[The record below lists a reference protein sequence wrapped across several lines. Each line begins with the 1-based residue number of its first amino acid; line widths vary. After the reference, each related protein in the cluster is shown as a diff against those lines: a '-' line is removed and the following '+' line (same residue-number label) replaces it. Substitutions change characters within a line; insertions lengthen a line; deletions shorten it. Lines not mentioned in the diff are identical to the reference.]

1 MDFSDSESKPPLKG
15 LSKFKTTLLI
25 AILAVIAFSIITV
38 NQTQNKATQKK
49 MQAAFLTANK
59 SVNIGAFPI
68 PVPTLKYGIVVDSM
82 AVTDGIIK
90 NNQFLADI
98 LMPYNVS
105 MADIEQ
111 LVNNTKDIFS
121 FTKLRVGKNYTVL
134 SKDTTQR
141 ADYFIYEP
149 NVFRYFVFDLNNL
162 SGKEVEREIIT
173 EVKATSGV
181 IESSLWNAMVNN
193 GMSFE
198 LASKMENALQWSVD
212 FHHLQKNDKFK
223 LLYEQKYIEG
233 EPVGIGEVYAAYYKT
248 AYNDYYAF
256 QYEAE
261 DGNAGY
267 FDECGQSMKSAFLKS
282 PVQYSRIS
290 SRFNL
295 RRFHPVLK
303 RVRAHLGTDYAA
315 PYGTPIMAVGNGVV
329 VEATRRGGN
338 GRFVKIRHN
347 ETYQTQYLHMQG
359 FAEGITPGAQVK
371 QGQTIGYVGSSG
383 LATGPH
389 VCFRFW
395 KNGKQ
400 VNHLKMNFP
409 DNVPLTAEQMVGFEA
424 VRDGYLT
431 QLNQVEY
438 KTFEDKKEEKVEEL
452 QKEEALSTIDEATKE
467 IL

>member
-1 MDFSDSESKPPLKG
+1 MDFSDSESKPPLSR
-15 LSKFKTTLLI
+15 LLKFKTTLLI
-25 AILAVIAFSIITV
+25 ATLAVIAFSIITV
-38 NQTQNKATQKK
+38 NQYQNKATQKK

-59 SVNIGAFPI
+59 SVNLGAFPI
-68 PVPTLKYGIVVDSM
+68 AVPTIKYGIAVDTFT
-82 AVTDGIIK
+82 VTDGIIK

-98 LMPYNVS
+98 LMPYHVS

-111 LVNNTKDIFS
+111 LVQNTKEVFS
-121 FTKLRVGKNYTVL
+121 FTKLRVGKNYTIL
-134 SKDTTQR
+134 SKDTTQQ

-149 NVFRYFVFDLNNL
+149 NVFKYYVFDLKNL
-162 SGKEVEREIIT
+162 TGKEIKKEIIT
-173 EVKATSGV
+173 EVKAASGV

-198 LASKMENALQWSVD
+198 LAHKMESALQWSID

-223 LLYEQKYIEG
+223 LLYEQKYIDG
-233 EPVGIGEVYAAYYKT
+233 EPVGIGEVYAAYYRT
-248 AYNDYYAF
+248 AHNEFHAI

-338 GRFVKIRHN
+338 GKFVKIRHN
-347 ETYQTQYLHMQG
+347 DTYQTQYLHMQG

-371 QGQTIGYVGSSG
+371 QGQTIGYVGSTG

-400 VNHLKMNFP
+400 VNHLNMNFP

-424 VRDGYLT
+424 VRDQYLNE
-431 QLNQVEY
+431 LNQVEY
-438 KTFEDKKEEKVEEL
+438 KTFEDRANEKSFL
-452 QKEEALSTIDEATKE
+452 
-467 IL
+467 